1 MVYRIVKALL
11 VLALS
16 GLISLSALFSLYHYL
31 QVLQVPQAQ
40 NGSSESASRGILEG
54 AEAWISGSHAHQV
67 QPVHLC
73 GACILA
79 KNLRGAAPT
88 ASSLAAPL
96 SSSTAILA
104 PASGEKYRS
113 PGFFRVSRSPPT
125 KA

>member
-1 MVYRIVKALL
+1 MYRIVKALL

-16 GLISLSALFSLYHYL
+16 GLLSLSALLSVYHYL
-31 QVLQVPQAQ
+31 HVPQAQ
-40 NGSSESASRGILEG
+40 SGSSESPSSRILEG
-54 AEAWISGSHAHQV
+54 AEAWSSGSHAHQV

-79 KNLRGAAPT
+79 KNLRGVAPA

-104 PASGEKYRS
+104 LACGEKYRS

>member
-16 GLISLSALFSLYHYL
+16 GLLSLSALLSLYHYL
-31 QVLQVPQAQ
+31 QVPQAQ
-40 NGSSESASRGILEG
+40 SRSAESVSRGILEG

-67 QPVHLC
+67 QRVHLC

-79 KNLRGAAPT
+79 KNLRGTAPT
-88 ASSLAAPL
+88 ASSLVAPL

-104 PASGEKYRS
+104 LACGEKCRS